1 MTFVPRFV
9 YTFFLCLVQQQKSTI
24 FQGLVSNPKGQ
35 QFSVE
40 LWEIIFKVSMQQNQF
55 GKPLMWK
62 LVNEERQMLNGS
74 SLGNNGPSANSK
86 IQFSWGRS
94 LKITWGLK
102 AMNDCCTLIFFGSC
116 HWIYSGTN
124 ANKKFS
130 FWLFKTRSPET

>member
-1 MTFVPRFV
+1 MTFVPRFS

-74 SLGNNGPSANSK
+74 SLGNNGPSQISGGKSSFLGAAVETTVFKKYVKCLICIQPFYSK
-86 IQFSWGRS
+86 CIV
-94 LKITWGLK
+94 
-102 AMNDCCTLIFFGSC
+102 N
-116 HWIYSGTN
+116 N
-124 ANKKFS
+124 
-130 FWLFKTRSPET
+130 FK